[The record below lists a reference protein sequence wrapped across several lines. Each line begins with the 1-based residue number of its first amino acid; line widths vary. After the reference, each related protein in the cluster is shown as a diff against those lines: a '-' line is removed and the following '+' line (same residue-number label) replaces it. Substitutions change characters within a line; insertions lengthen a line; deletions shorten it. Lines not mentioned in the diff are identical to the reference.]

1 MTEPVRKLYNAAL
14 RDRAFQEEA
23 KKADPQGYKKPN
35 LWSDEIDRILYATA
49 YFGWLVGKGQFKRSQ
64 FY

>member
-14 RDRAFQEEA
+14 RDRQFNEET
-23 KKADPQGYKKPN
+23 KKADPEGYKRPT
-35 LWSDEIDRILYATA
+35 LWSDSLLKHLYAMS
-49 YFGWLVGKGQFKRSQ
+49 YFGWLVGKGQFKRKK